1 MAGLR
6 LEDHD
11 LPLDGDGGRS
21 RRRKTHEQGEG
32 AEEEPHWRVV
42 ASAEVGTICPWRAS
56 ARLVGINHVALE
68 VGDLD
73 EALEFYGRIF
83 DIQVESR
90 IPGMAFIS
98 DGRPVPRAGEGRT
111 QPPDDDRHFGLVVDD
126 KEAAL
131 AAARDAGVE
140 MFGKGNDFRD
150 PWGNFIQVVEY
161 SEIQF
166 TKAPRGAPRYGF
178 GRNRQIRSR
187 ARGVA
192 PKGSCLTA
200 AR

>member
-1 MAGLR
+1 MA
-6 LEDHD
+6 
-11 LPLDGDGGRS
+11 
-21 RRRKTHEQGEG
+21 RK
-32 AEEEPHWRVV
+32 
-42 ASAEVGTICPWRAS
+42 

-73 EALEFYGRIF
+73 DALEFYGRIF
-83 DIQVESR
+83 DVQVESR
-90 IPGMAFIS
+90 IPGMAFITMG
-98 DGRPVPRAGEGRT
+98 DQFLALAEGRT
-111 QPPDDDRHFGLVVDD
+111 QAPDDDRHFGLVVDD

-166 TKAPRGAPRYGF
+166 TKAPEVLEGMDFVGMEK
-178 GRNRQIRSR
+178 SDR
-187 ARGVA
+187 AREELRR
-192 PKGSCLTA
+192 KGLV
-200 AR
+200 